1 MYSTVALKTFVILLA
16 LMKANSAFNIP
27 SQDEIT
33 KAIGTAVLRNAGTQL
48 VGNFMRKFT
57 GNSGTSNSGTGGQ
70 IGGDPLSPGTQNG
83 AGNFGAS
90 SPGAGGGGLMN
101 AVMQG
106 VTAGMRGYS
115 SGSAGGVPGNGGFLN
130 NVLQAAGGNYGQ
142 SSPAPSGGGLISNV
156 LRAVGGNYGQSS
168 AAPSGGG
175 LLDTVLRGPN
185 TSPTLPSSGSA
196 AGTSGGNGFFNQLKQ
211 TVGSGLGTSG
221 LNYGGDGLLGRFM
234 KKAVAGAF
242 GSPSGRRGR
251 KCEWW
256 LQ

>member
-142 SSPAPSGGGLISNV
+142 SSPAPSGGGL
-156 LRAVGGNYGQSS
+156 
-168 AAPSGGG
+168 
-175 LLDTVLRGPN
+175 LDTVLRGPN

>member
-33 KAIGTAVLRNAGTQL
+33 KAIGTAVLRNA
-48 VGNFMRKFT
+48 
-57 GNSGTSNSGTGGQ
+57 GQ

-175 LLDTVLRGPN
+175 LISNVLRAAGGNYGQPSPVPSGGGLLDTVLRGPN